1 MFRLLYFNYI
11 KRIIEIFSDNTL
23 SNQIF
28 YNILNNFFEC
38 NIINKIIN
46 NNEDISQNIIYL
58 KEIFKILFIFSIH
71 YFYDILTWNF
81 NFEKYTEIIN
91 NNLDIISIKKISK

>member
-46 NNEDISQNIIYL
+46 NNE
-58 KEIFKILFIFSIH
+58 
-71 YFYDILTWNF
+71 
-81 NFEKYTEIIN
+81 
-91 NNLDIISIKKISK
+91 